1 MRPLVKRQGGK
12 YRSYKQVIDAF
23 PTRYEDT
30 NYVEPFVGG
39 GSVFFNKKESKSEVL
54 NDKDPVLMT
63 VYETVKEDPLLMA
76 KKVNGVYTKKDFEE
90 LQGTHPKNLLGRA
103 VRDIILKKVSYLG
116 FGTSYVEQYRKIDK
130 DYVPYSER
138 LKDTILHCEDYK
150 KIVKEYDSPQTFF
163 YLDPPYEGIRPN
175 NNTTEYESDDI
186 SLEELAD
193 ILSDMEGRFLL
204 SINDSD
210 TTRELFKEFNIKTT
224 KPYARQSRWS
234 DSFVSDLLVSNY

>member
-1 MRPLVKRQGGK
+1 
-12 YRSYKQVIDAF
+12 
-23 PTRYEDT
+23 
-30 NYVEPFVGG
+30 
-39 GSVFFNKKESKSEVL
+39 
-54 NDKDPVLMT
+54 
-63 VYETVKEDPLLMA
+63 MA

-150 KIVKEYDSPQTFF
+150 KVVKEYDSPQTFF

>member
-1 MRPLVKRQGGK
+1 M
-12 YRSYKQVIDAF
+12 
-23 PTRYEDT
+23 

-150 KIVKEYDSPQTFF
+150 KIVKEYDSPQIFF

>member
-1 MRPLVKRQGGK
+1 
-12 YRSYKQVIDAF
+12 
-23 PTRYEDT
+23 
-30 NYVEPFVGG
+30 VGG
-39 GSVFFNKKESKSEVL
+39 GSVFFNKKESKQEVL

-163 YLDPPYEGIRPN
+163 YLDPPYEGIVPN
-175 NNTTEYESDDI
+175 NNTTEYESNDV

-193 ILSDMEGRFLL
+193 ILSDIKGRFLL
-204 SINDSD
+204 SLNDSD
-210 TTRELFKEFNIKTT
+210 TTRELFQEFNIKTT

>member
-1 MRPLVKRQGGK
+1 M
-12 YRSYKQVIDAF
+12 
-23 PTRYEDT
+23 